1 MRDDLEEKL
10 YRDYPSLYRN
20 RQQTLMFDGFACGD
34 GWCMLIDTMSFLLS
48 KHDQKIRAEQ
58 VKEKLGALNFYVQ
71 FGDKYSTGITMLAY
85 TISQVTCEICGAPG
99 ARYEHQGWLTTR
111 CPCHRPGHEIREIDV
126 DCSSVDDLELGFGWA
141 LLVKIL
147 LESAKWH
154 TEHNAVPAAIIN
166 VKKIYGQLFV
176 EFSGGNEMTCGMI
189 DFINRYAQR
198 IDEHSGQPV
207 E

>member
-1 MRDDLEEKL
+1 MTEDLEEKL

-20 RQQTLMFDGFACGD
+20 RQQTLMSEGVSCGD
-34 GWCMLIDTMSFLLS
+34 GWFALIDAVSFLLS
-48 KHDQKIRAEQ
+48 KHDQKIRVEQ

-85 TISQVTCEICGAPG
+85 MISQVTCEICGSLG

-147 LESAKWH
+147 LDSAKWH
-154 TEHNAVPAAIIN
+154 TEHNAMPAATIS
-166 VKKIYGQLFV
+166 VKKIDGQLLV
-176 EFSGGNEMTCGMI
+176 EYSNGNEMTRGMV
-189 DFINRYAQR
+189 DFINFYARR
-198 IDEHSGQPV
+198 IDECSGQPI

>member
-1 MRDDLEEKL
+1 MTEDLEEKL

-34 GWCMLIDTMSFLLS
+34 GWFTLIDTVSFLLS
-48 KHDQKIRAEQ
+48 KHDQTIRVEQ
-58 VKEKLGALNFYVQ
+58 VKEKLGKLDFYIQ
-71 FGDKYSTGITMLAY
+71 NGDKYSAGTTMLAY
-85 TISQVTCEICGAPG
+85 MISQVTCEICGAPG
-99 ARYEHQGWLTTR
+99 ARYEPKGWLTTR
-111 CPCHRPGHEIREIDV
+111 CPCHKPGHEIREIDV

-147 LESAKWH
+147 LDSAKWH
-154 TEHNAVPAAIIN
+154 TEHNAMPAATIN
-166 VKKIYGQLFV
+166 VKKVDGQLLV
-176 EFSGGNEMTCGMI
+176 EFVGGNEMTRGMI
-189 DFINRYAQR
+189 DFINHYAQR